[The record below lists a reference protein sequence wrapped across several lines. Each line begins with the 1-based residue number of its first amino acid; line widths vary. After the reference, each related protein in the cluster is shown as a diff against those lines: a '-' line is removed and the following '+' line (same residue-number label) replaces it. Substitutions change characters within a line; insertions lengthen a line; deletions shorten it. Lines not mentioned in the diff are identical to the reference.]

1 MCEENQTAVTD
12 LLLLGFQG
20 LYKFK
25 IIFFVL
31 FLLSYMIIM
40 NGNLLII
47 VLISTKDN
55 LKIPMFYFLK
65 HLAIADLLITSTIV
79 PMMLDVILKDNIT
92 ISFSVCIFQMYCF
105 SIFGFVQCFLIV
117 IISYD
122 RYLAIC
128 NPMRYNSIMRPHVC
142 LNMVVGCYLLIFF
155 LSSEIILVCQLQFC
169 GGNNIDHFFCDSSPL
184 IELSTSDTS
193 NLLLVDFSVSIFGLL
208 VPFSFI
214 IITYVLILFTIIN
227 ISSANGRWKAFSTCS
242 SHLATVCSYYGT
254 LMTVYVLP
262 SDESSTNTNK
272 FKSLLYIVMTPMVN
286 PIIYSLRN
294 HEIRR
299 TLQIIF
305 QNIKAL

>member
-1 MCEENQTAVTD
+1 MCEDNQTAVTD
-12 LLLLGFQG
+12 FLLLGFQG
-20 LYKFK
+20 LYRFK

-31 FLLSYMIIM
+31 FLLSYMIVW

-47 VLISTKDN
+47 VLVSTKDN

-92 ISFSVCIFQMYCF
+92 ISFSVCMIQMFCF
-105 SIFGFVQCFLIV
+105 IIFGFVQCFLIV

-128 NPMRYNSIMRPHVC
+128 NPMRYHSIMSPHSC
-142 LNMVVGCYLLIFF
+142 LNMVVGCYLLILFV
-155 LSSEIILVCQLQFC
+155 SSEIILVFQLQFC
-169 GGNNIDHFFCDSSPL
+169 GGNNIDHFFCDFNSL
-184 IELSTSDTS
+184 VELSTSDTS
-193 NLLLVDFSVSIFGLL
+193 SLLLVDFYVSIFMFLAPL
-208 VPFSFI
+208 SFI
-214 IITYVLILFTIIN
+214 IVTYVLILFTIIN

-254 LMTVYVLP
+254 LITIYVAP

-272 FKSLLYIVMTPMVN
+272 FKSLLYIVMLLAVFFGTFN
-286 PIIYSLRN
+286 FSL
-294 HEIRR
+294 HFHY
-299 TLQIIF
+299 LFF
-305 QNIKAL
+305 QNRFDWAMP

>member
-1 MCEENQTAVTD
+1 MCEDNQTEVSD
-12 LLLLGFQG
+12 FLLLGFQG
-20 LYKFK
+20 LYRFK
-25 IIFFVL
+25 ILFFIL
-31 FLLSYMIIM
+31 FLLSYIVIL
-40 NGNLLII
+40 NANLLII
-47 VLISTKDN
+47 VLVSTKDN
-55 LKIPMFYFLK
+55 LKIPMFYFLN

-79 PMMLDVILKDNIT
+79 PMMLDVILKDEIT

-105 SIFGFVQCFLIV
+105 NIFGFVQCFLIV

-142 LNMVVGCYLLIFF
+142 LNMVVGCYLLVFIFSF
-155 LSSEIILVCQLQFC
+155 EFIMICQLQFC
-169 GGNNIDHFFCDSSPL
+169 GGNNIDHFFCDLGPL

-193 NLLLVDFSVSIFGLL
+193 SLLLVDFSVAIFILL

-214 IITYVLILFTIIN
+214 IITYILILFTIIN
-227 ISSANGRWKAFSTCS
+227 ISSTNGRGKAFSTCS
-242 SHLATVCSYYGT
+242 SHMATVCSYYGT

-294 HEIRR
+294 QEIRK
-299 TLQIIF
+299 TLQRIF
-305 QNIKAL
+305 RNILAI

>member
-1 MCEENQTAVTD
+1 MCEDNQTEVAGF
-12 LLLLGFQG
+12 LLLGFQG
-20 LYKFK
+20 HYRFK
-25 IIFFVL
+25 ILFFIL
-31 FLLSYMIIM
+31 FLLSYMVIL

-47 VLISTKDN
+47 VLIFTKDN

-65 HLAIADLLITSTIV
+65 HLAITDLLITSTIV
-79 PMMLDVILKDNIT
+79 PMMLDIIIKDEIT
-92 ISFSVCIFQMYCF
+92 ISFSVCIFQMLF
-105 SIFGFVQCFLIV
+105 LSIFGVEQTFLLA

-128 NPMRYNSIMRPHVC
+128 NPMSYHSFMKSHIC
-142 LNMVVGCYLLIFF
+142 LNMIVGSYLLIFF
-155 LSSEIILVCQLQFC
+155 VSSEILVCQLQSC
-169 GGNNIDHFFCDSSPL
+169 GRNNIDHFFCEFSSL

-193 NLLLVDFSVSIFGLL
+193 IVLLVDFSMSMFGLL

-214 IITYVLILFTIIN
+214 IITYVLIFFTIIN

-254 LMTVYVLP
+254 LMTVYVAP
-262 SDESSTNTNK
+262 SDESSINTNK

-286 PIIYSLRN
+286 QIIYSLRN

-299 TLQIIF
+299 TLQRMF
-305 QNIKAL
+305 

>member
-1 MCEENQTAVTD
+1 MCEDNQTEVSD
-12 LLLLGFQG
+12 FLLLGFQG
-20 LYKFK
+20 LYRFK

-31 FLLSYMIIM
+31 FLLSYIVIL
-40 NGNLLII
+40 NANLLII
-47 VLISTKDN
+47 VLVSTKDN

-79 PMMLDVILKDNIT
+79 PMMLDVILKNNIT
-92 ISFSVCIFQMYCF
+92 ISYSVCIFQMYCF
-105 SIFGFVQCFLIV
+105 TIFGFVQCFLIV

-128 NPMRYNSIMRPHVC
+128 NPMRYNYIMRPHVC
-142 LNMVVGCYLLIFF
+142 VNMVVGCYF
-155 LSSEIILVCQLQFC
+155 LVFILSCEFIMICQLQFF
-169 GGNNIDHFFCDSSPL
+169 GGNNIDNFFCDLAPL

-193 NLLLVDFSVSIFGLL
+193 NLLLVDFSVSIFILL

-214 IITYVLILFTIIN
+214 IITYILILFTIIN
-227 ISSANGRWKAFSTCS
+227 ISSTNGRWKAFSTCS
-242 SHLATVCSYYGT
+242 SHMATVCSYYGT

-272 FKSLLYIVMTPMVN
+272 FKSLLYIVMTLMVN

-294 HEIRR
+294 QEIRK
-299 TLQIIF
+299 TLQQIF
-305 QNIKAL
+305 QNIKAI

>member
-1 MCEENQTAVTD
+1 MCEDNQTEVAGF
-12 LLLLGFQG
+12 LLLGFQG
-20 LYKFK
+20 LYRFK
-25 IIFFVL
+25 MIFFIL
-31 FLLSYMIIM
+31 FLLSYMVIL

-47 VLISTKDN
+47 VLVFTKDN

-65 HLAIADLLITSTIV
+65 HLAITDLLMTSTVV
-79 PMMLDVILKDNIT
+79 PMMLDVILKDEIT
-92 ISFSVCIFQMYCF
+92 ISFTVCIFQMVFF
-105 SIFGFVQCFLIV
+105 SIFGVEQTFLLA

-128 NPMRYNSIMRPHVC
+128 NPMRYHSLMKPHIC
-142 LNMVVGCYLLIFF
+142 LNMIVGSYLLVFF
-155 LSSEIILVCQLQFC
+155 VSSEIILVCQLQFC
-169 GGNNIDHFFCDSSPL
+169 GRNNIDHSFCEFSSL

-193 NLLLVDFSVSIFGLL
+193 IVLLVDFSVSIFGLL

-214 IITYVLILFTIIN
+214 IITYVLIFFTIIN

-254 LMTVYVLP
+254 LMTVYLAP

-299 TLQIIF
+299 TLQRMF
-305 QNIKAL
+305 RNIKAF

>member
-1 MCEENQTAVTD
+1 MCEDNQTEVSD
-12 LLLLGFQG
+12 FLLLGFQG
-20 LYKFK
+20 LYRFK
-25 IIFFVL
+25 ILFFVL
-31 FLLSYMIIM
+31 FLLSYIVIL

-47 VLISTKDN
+47 VLVSTKDN

-92 ISFSVCIFQMYCF
+92 ISYSVCIFQMYCF
-105 SIFGFVQCFLIV
+105 VIFGFVQCFLIV

-142 LNMVVGCYLLIFF
+142 VNMVVGCYLLVFI
-155 LSSEIILVCQLQFC
+155 LSCEIIMVCQLQFC
-169 GGNNIDHFFCDSSPL
+169 GGNNIDHFFCDSGPL

-193 NLLLVDFSVSIFGLL
+193 NLLLVDFSVCIFILL

-214 IITYVLILFTIIN
+214 IITYILILFTIIN
-227 ISSANGRWKAFSTCS
+227 ISSTNGRWKAFSTCS
-242 SHLATVCSYYGT
+242 SHMATVCSYYGT

-294 HEIRR
+294 QEIRK
-299 TLQIIF
+299 TLKQILR
-305 QNIKAL
+305 NIKAI

>member
-1 MCEENQTAVTD
+1 MCEDNQTEVTD
-12 LLLLGFQG
+12 FLLLGFQG
-20 LYKFK
+20 LYRFK
-25 IIFFVL
+25 ILFFVL
-31 FLLSYMIIM
+31 FLLSYIVIL

-47 VLISTKDN
+47 VLLSTKDN

-65 HLAIADLLITSTIV
+65 HLAIADLFITSTIV
-79 PMMLDVILKDNIT
+79 PMMLDVILKDEIT

-105 SIFGFVQCFLIV
+105 TIFGFVQCFLIV

-142 LNMVVGCYLLIFF
+142 VNMVVGCYLLVFI
-155 LSSEIILVCQLQFC
+155 LSCEIIMLYQLQFC
-169 GGNNIDHFFCDSSPL
+169 GGNNIDHFFCDSGPL

-193 NLLLVDFSVSIFGLL
+193 NLLLVDFSVCIFILL

-214 IITYVLILFTIIN
+214 IITYILILFTIIN
-227 ISSANGRWKAFSTCS
+227 ISSTNGRWKAFSTCS

-262 SDESSTNTNK
+262 SDKSSTNTNK

-294 HEIRR
+294 QEIRK
-299 TLQIIF
+299 TLKQIF
-305 QNIKAL
+305 RNIKAI